1 MKFGLFPGVSG
12 LAAKPARGTAV
23 FLTAAGLLFTI
34 NSALGIVVVGSGDP
48 TYNTTAPTGNLAN
61 SGWQWEGGWGDVTAT
76 AIGPHHIVSASHVGG
91 GAGAAFDYRGKRY
104 LGVASYLAPGADLRV
119 TMIAGTLPD
128 YAPLYTDKNEP
139 GKGLVLIGA
148 GGPRGTAVS
157 LTVGSGKKLKGWI
170 WNGRDG
176 HFRWGTNTVLG
187 IAGTGDVASRAPLP
201 ADQIACTFDS
211 SAGNDEAT
219 LTVGDSGGGAFLFD
233 GGKWKLAGILRAVE
247 STFRYSA
254 TDSDFSAA
262 IFDKGGLYEYD
273 GSSFKLVPALAV
285 NRPTVFYAVRISGS
299 ASWISQ
305 VMAGTATP
313 EYTMFVESSA
323 SPEGPFTADS
333 SVVLDTPNARFVAP
347 ISDSLRYYRVAD
359 GRFNITGVK
368 VNGDKL
374 YLSLEL

>member
-1 MKFGLFPGVSG
+1 MKFGFFPGVSG
-12 LAAKPARGTAV
+12 LASGSRRRIVG
-23 FLTAAGLLFTI
+23 LLIAAGLLSSFNTVR
-34 NSALGIVVVGSGDP
+34 GIVVIGSGDP
-48 TYNTTAPTGNLAN
+48 SYNTSAPTGNLAN

-76 AIGPHHIVSASHVGG
+76 AIGPHHIISASHVGG
-91 GAGAAFDYRGKRY
+91 GAGATFNYRGKRY
-104 LGVASYLAPGADLRV
+104 LVTSSYLAPEADLRV
-119 TMIAGTLPD
+119 STIAGTLPD
-128 YAPLYTDKNEP
+128 YAPLYTDRNET
-139 GKGLVLIGA
+139 GRGLVLIGA

-157 LTVGSGKKLKGWI
+157 LTVGAGKKLKGWL

-176 HFRWGTNTVLG
+176 QFRWGTNTVVA
-187 IAGTGDVASRAPLP
+187 IAGTGDPTTRAPLP
-201 ADQIACTFDS
+201 ADQIACTFDA

-219 LTVGDSGGGAFLFD
+219 LTVGDSGGGAFLLD

-273 GSSFKLVPALAV
+273 GSSYKLVPALAV
-285 NRPTVFYAVRISGS
+285 NRPTVFYAVRISGN
-299 ASWISQ
+299 ASWISE

-323 SPEGPFTADS
+323 SPDGPFTADG

-347 ISDSLRYYRVAD
+347 ITDTLRYYRVAD

-374 YLSLEL
+374 YLSLEP